1 MNVAL
6 GGSLHQAVHEVGRFA
21 DHREDEDDPLP
32 AQYAP
37 AHAVTLTPR
46 GVLAQILQTDRIEVN
61 SLHGQG
67 VNRLAPGLAVE
78 GVAPDGLIEAFSVPA
93 APGFALAV
101 QWHPEWQAESNP
113 VSLQLFRAFGDAAR
127 AWRARRG
134 GIPDT

>member
-1 MNVAL
+1 
-6 GGSLHQAVHEVGRFA
+6 
-21 DHREDEDDPLP
+21 
-32 AQYAP
+32 
-37 AHAVTLTPR
+37 
-46 GVLAQILQTDRIEVN
+46 VN

-127 AWRARRG
+127 TWRQRRG